1 MGEYNKAS
9 INSTECLPNVC
20 ISNWIDD
27 LYMYHASA
35 DLVIC
40 CGAYNTLVECM
51 QGLPKTVLSYS
62 VQNPQLE
69 DEQQQNIIKL
79 GNYYSIKHIDDLENL
94 EKMVVSLLQYSDCD
108 KDQDKLNMN
117 GIDNICN
124 TVMNDIMTVPL

>member
-1 MGEYNKAS
+1 
-9 INSTECLPNVC
+9 
-20 ISNWIDD
+20 
-27 LYMYHASA
+27 MYHASA
-35 DLVIC
+35 DMVIC

-79 GNYYSIKHIDDLENL
+79 GNYYSIKQIDNLKKL
-94 EKMVVSLLQYSDCD
+94 EKMVVSLLQYNDFD
-108 KDQDKLNMN
+108 NGQHKLSMN

-124 TVMNDIMTVPL
+124 TVMNDIKNVP

>member
-1 MGEYNKAS
+1 
-9 INSTECLPNVC
+9 
-20 ISNWIDD
+20 
-27 LYMYHASA
+27 
-35 DLVIC
+35 
-40 CGAYNTLVECM
+40 M

-79 GNYYSIKHIDDLENL
+79 GNYYSIKHIDDLENI